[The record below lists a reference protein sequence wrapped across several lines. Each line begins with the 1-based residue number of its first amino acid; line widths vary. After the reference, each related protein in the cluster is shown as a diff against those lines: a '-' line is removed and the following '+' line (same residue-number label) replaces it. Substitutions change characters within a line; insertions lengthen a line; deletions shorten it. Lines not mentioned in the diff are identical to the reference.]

1 MKYTNQRKQRIIK
14 ETDYFHRGYY
24 TNRNQY
30 CHLGIS
36 TGPRKST
43 HKNQVLDLM
52 FSCQNR
58 FSKPLPARHKKL
70 DNYSVRSQRNLHGD
84 SLCHSTDFVTV
95 YPSEKWRL
103 FKWEQSIFS
112 RIFCIVRVRVCV
124 SYNFKAIKGIN
135 RKVL

>member
-30 CHLGIS
+30 YHLGIY

-58 FSKPLPARHKKL
+58 FSKPLPARHKRL
-70 DNYSVRSQRNLHGD
+70 DNYSVHSQRNLHGD
-84 SLCHSTDFVTV
+84 SLCHSTDFVT
-95 YPSEKWRL
+95 YILQKNEGYSNENKA
-103 FKWEQSIFS
+103 FFS

-124 SYNFKAIKGIN
+124 SYNFKAIKRIN

>member
-30 CHLGIS
+30 CHLGIY

-58 FSKPLPARHKKL
+58 FSKPLPARHKRL
-70 DNYSVRSQRNLHGD
+70 DNYSVHSQRNLHGD
-84 SLCHSTDFVTV
+84 SLCHSTDFVT
-95 YPSEKWRL
+95 YILQKNEGYSNENKA
-103 FKWEQSIFS
+103 FFS
-112 RIFCIVRVRVCV
+112 RIFCIVRVHVCV
-124 SYNFKAIKGIN
+124 SYNFKAIKEIN